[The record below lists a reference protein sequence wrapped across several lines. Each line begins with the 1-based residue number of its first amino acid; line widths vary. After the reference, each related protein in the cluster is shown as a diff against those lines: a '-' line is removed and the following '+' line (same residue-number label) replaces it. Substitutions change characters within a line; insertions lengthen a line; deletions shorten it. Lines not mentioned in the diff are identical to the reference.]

1 MATKTSAYGEEAK
14 VLLIRELTPEV
25 LEVLKW
31 YKGKRGITAN
41 TVAALEII
49 SNYYRLSLREQELV
63 EKLHRLSTQYES
75 LIYAL
80 SEHALAKRKIEDIV
94 NEAILKH

>member
-49 SNYYRLSLREQELV
+49 AAYRNLYDQHEDLKRKYLQLDDRYDSVIDAIKDKLDAD
-63 EKLHRLSTQYES
+63 EKLANLVDRG
-75 LIYAL
+75 
-80 SEHALAKRKIEDIV
+80 
-94 NEAILKH
+94 